1 MISDM
6 ISDDGITA
14 VANKNIK
21 LRELDYSRCTR
32 VTDAA
37 LEVIT
42 NECPLL
48 EVLYSMG
55 CGHFKLPFDFGTKL
69 PNLKALDLSDNNLS
83 TLPESLGQLT
93 HR

>member
-6 ISDDGITA
+6 ISDAGITA
-14 VANKNIK
+14 VAKKNNK
-21 LRELDYSRCTR
+21 LRSLSYSECTR

-48 EVLYSMG
+48 EQLGAMG

>member
-1 MISDM
+1 M

-14 VANKNIK
+14 VAKKNNK
-21 LRELDYSRCTR
+21 LRSLSYSECTR

-37 LEVIT
+37 LGVIT

-48 EVLYSMG
+48 ELLYANG